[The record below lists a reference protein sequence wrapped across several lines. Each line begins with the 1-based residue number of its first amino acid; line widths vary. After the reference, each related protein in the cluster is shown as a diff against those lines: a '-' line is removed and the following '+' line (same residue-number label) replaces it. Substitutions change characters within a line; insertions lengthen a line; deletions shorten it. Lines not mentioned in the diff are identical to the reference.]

1 MTHTTHH
8 VDLTSEDRDAL
19 ERLVTASAAIETEWS
34 WGAKQVEKLERQ
46 AERIR
51 DDVRERTAVLERQ
64 QADALLELYR
74 TRSVEDLARLLGMS
88 LDDVLRS
95 VREAEQRIEPSV
107 PRQRTE

>member
-1 MTHTTHH
+1 MTDTTQP

-34 WGAKQVEKLERQ
+34 WGARQVEKLQRQ
-46 AERIR
+46 AERVR

-64 QADALLELYR
+64 QADAVLELYR
-74 TRSVEDLARLLGMS
+74 SRSVEGLAQLLGMS
-88 LDDVLRS
+88 LDDTVRA
-95 VREAEQRIEPSV
+95 VREAEERVTPGV